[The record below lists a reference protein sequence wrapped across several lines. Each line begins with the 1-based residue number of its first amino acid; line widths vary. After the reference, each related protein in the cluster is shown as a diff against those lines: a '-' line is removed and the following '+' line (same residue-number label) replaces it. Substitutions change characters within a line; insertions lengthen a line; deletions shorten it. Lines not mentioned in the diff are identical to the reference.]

1 MFRRRL
7 PVIYGGIWIIVVI
20 IHILILIFGTETDH
34 VAAITEA
41 VIFNTAF
48 ALIGVGLWY
57 MVRYSDLNSR
67 SWLELLFVHLT
78 GVTVVILIWVVP
90 AFQILKLVFRE
101 NIQYVE
107 FLDETLTIRI
117 VSGIVYY
124 FIIVTIAYLIVN
136 IRSLRD
142 QQKKEAELQHLL
154 KDAEL
159 SMLRFQINPHFLF
172 NSLNSI
178 SALTITRPEEAHKMV
193 LLLSDFMRYSLESSG
208 KVMSTLGKETEH
220 CRQYLSIE
228 QIRFGD
234 RLNVE
239 ISADESLFRF
249 PVPSMLLQPL
259 VENAVKYGLNDS
271 EAGIVITVKAIT
283 EDENLLIEVVNPV
296 GPAGSTN
303 VSGTGTGLKN
313 IRERLAKIY
322 GRWDLMTIINEDNAF
337 RVIIKIPDYG
347 RKDQQSDNR

>member
-7 PVIYGGIWIIVVI
+7 PLIYGGIWIIVVI
-20 IHILILIFGTETDH
+20 IHTLILVFGQDTDH

-78 GVTVVILIWVVP
+78 GVTVVILVWVVP
-90 AFQILKLVFRE
+90 AFQILKLIFRDNPE
-101 NIQYVE
+101 YVE

-136 IRSLRD
+136 IRNLRD
-142 QQKKEAELQHLL
+142 QQKKEEELQHLL

-178 SALTITRPEEAHKMV
+178 SALTITRPQEAHKMV

-208 KVMSTLGKETEH
+208 KAMSTLGKEVDH
-220 CRQYLSIE
+220 CNQYLSIE

-239 ISADESLFRF
+239 ISADESLYMF

-259 VENAVKYGLNDS
+259 VENSVKHGLNDS
-271 EAGIVITVKAIT
+271 ECGIFITLKAMS
-283 EDENLLIEVVNPV
+283 ENGNLIIEVVNPV
-296 GPAGSTN
+296 SSIGLKSVA
-303 VSGTGTGLKN
+303 GTGTGLKN
-313 IRERLAKIY
+313 ISERLGNIY
-322 GRWDLMTIINEDNAF
+322 GRMNLMTIINDKDTF
-337 RVIIKIPDYG
+337 RVLITIPANE
-347 RKDQQSDNR
+347 K